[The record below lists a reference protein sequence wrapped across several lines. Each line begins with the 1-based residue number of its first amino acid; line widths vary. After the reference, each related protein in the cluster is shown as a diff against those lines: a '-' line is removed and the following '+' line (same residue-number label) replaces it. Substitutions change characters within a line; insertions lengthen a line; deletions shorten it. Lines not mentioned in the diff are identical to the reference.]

1 MADKRADLTVKA
13 HVLKRCNGDFF
24 AYFEGAALGRSVKS
38 PVGEGK
44 TVGSGCFEK
53 FADSGRI
60 GVDFPALPGVILTPG
75 ENAQFCLHGDALAV
89 RIV

>member
-60 GVDFPALPGVILTPG
+60 GVDFPALPGVILPNKFSKMCIRDRSCP
-75 ENAQFCLHGDALAV
+75 EAV
-89 RIV
+89 N